1 MISALRFVLTIGPRT
16 DRVRSLLVMAVA
28 ILEPATGIGLA
39 LLLGLFSEMASRDS
53 TSGMAILAV
62 GVAIF
67 VMLTQGTFI
76 AGYFTRLRLQEEIQN
91 KVERQF
97 IDVVGTTPTLE
108 VHERPGRAEAT
119 AVVRGARGDNG
130 AAFDRLLWLA
140 GAALALIAAA
150 VLMAAVVP
158 VLAVL
163 PLFAVP
169 AVLATQ
175 AADAKRGQAGRR
187 VMPRTRLAGHLF
199 TLATTAAPGRETRL
213 FGLASELRDRH
224 REEWDA
230 GGRDIARTDRRARVP
245 VALAWLFFVLA
256 YATAVTLMVRAGL
269 AGDASLGLIVAAV
282 AVTSQLTGQVQG
294 LLTLTFWTLE
304 SLRAVRAFL
313 DVVEDGAVER
323 AATVPASTGPAN
335 TVPAS
340 TVPANTGPATPV
352 PVPSRLDGGIK
363 VEGLS
368 FRYWNRDQ
376 PALND
381 VNLEFPAGAVVALV
395 GENGAGKST
404 LVKMLSGLYRPGAG
418 RILVDG
424 TDLAQFAPEDWRH
437 RITAA
442 FQDPVH
448 IEMSLQDTIGLG
460 WLEHRDDP
468 ERVLE
473 ALRTAGGDKLL
484 ASLPEGLETRLGRKS
499 WDGKGLSGGQ
509 WQTVANARAAMR
521 QAPLLRVLDEPTASL
536 DARAE
541 EWLFQRYTDLSRAD
555 GSVTVLVTHRFTT
568 ARAADLI
575 VVLDGGRVVEVG
587 THNAL
592 SQADGLYAELS
603 RLQARYFV

>member
-1 MISALRFVLTIGPRT
+1 LISALRFVLTTGPRT

-39 LLLGLFSEMASRDS
+39 LLLGLFSEVASRHS
-53 TSGMAILAV
+53 TSGMVIPAL

-76 AGYFTRLRLQEEIQN
+76 AGYFTRLRLQEEIRSD
-91 KVERQF
+91 VERQF

-108 VHERPGRAEAT
+108 VHERSSRAEA
-119 AVVRGARGDNG
+119 AAAVRGARGDIG

-140 GAALALIAAA
+140 GAVLALIASA

-158 VLAVL
+158 ILAVL

-175 AADAKRGQAGRR
+175 AADAKRGQAVRR
-187 VMPRTRLAGHLF
+187 ATPRTRLAGHLF
-199 TLATTAAPGRETRL
+199 TLATTAASGRETRL

-230 GGRDIARTDRRARVP
+230 GGRDIARTDGRARVP

-256 YATAVTLMVRAGL
+256 YATAITLMVRAGL
-269 AGDASLGLIVAAV
+269 DGDASLGLIVAAI

-294 LLTLTFWTLE
+294 LLTFTIWTLE

-313 DVVEDGAVER
+313 DVVQDGAVER
-323 AATVPASTGPAN
+323 AA
-335 TVPAS
+335 

-352 PVPSRLDGGIK
+352 PVPSRLDGSIK
-363 VEGLS
+363 AEGLS

-381 VNLEFPAGAVVALV
+381 INLELPAGAVVALV

-404 LVKMLSGLYRPGAG
+404 LVKMLIGLYRPSAG
-418 RILVDG
+418 RVLVDG
-424 TDLAQFAPEDWRH
+424 TDLAQCTPEDWRA

-468 ERVLE
+468 ERIGE
-473 ALRTAGGDKLL
+473 ALRTAGGDQLL
-484 ASLPEGLETRLGRKS
+484 ASLPEGLQTRLGRKS
-499 WDGKGLSGGQ
+499 WDGKELSGGQ

-541 EWLFQRYTDLSRAD
+541 EWLFQQYAGLSRAD
-555 GSVTVLVTHRFTT
+555 GGVTVLVTHRFTT

-575 VVLDGGRVVEVG
+575 VVLDGGRVVEAG
-587 THNAL
+587 THDTL
-592 SQADGLYAELS
+592 SQADGLYAELF

>member
-1 MISALRFVLTIGPRT
+1 MISALRFVLAIGPRT
-16 DRVRSLLVMAVA
+16 DRVRSVLVAAVA
-28 ILEPATGIGLA
+28 ILEQATGIGLA
-39 LLLGLFSEMASRDS
+39 VLLGLFSE
-53 TSGMAILAV
+53 LAGRHATGGVLWLSV
-62 GVAIF
+62 GVAVF

-91 KVERQF
+91 EVERQF

-108 VHERPGRAEAT
+108 VHERSSRSDKA
-119 AVVRGARGDNG
+119 AVVRGARGQIG
-130 AAFDRLLWLA
+130 PAFDRVLWLA
-140 GAALALIAAA
+140 GAALALIASA
-150 VLMAAVVP
+150 VLMASVVP

-175 AADAKRGQAGRR
+175 AADKKRGRAVERAT
-187 VMPRTRLAGHLF
+187 PRTRLAGHLF

-213 FGLASELRDRH
+213 FGLAGELRRRH
-224 REEWDA
+224 REEWDS

-256 YATAVTLMVRAGL
+256 YAAAIVLMVRAGL
-269 AGDASLGLIVAAV
+269 TGGASLGLVVTAV
-282 AVTSQLTGQVQG
+282 AVSSQITGQVQG
-294 LLTLTFWTLE
+294 LLNLTFWTLE
-304 SLRAVRAFL
+304 SLRATRAFL
-313 DVVEDGAVER
+313 DVVEDAAVER
-323 AATVPASTGPAN
+323 AAV
-335 TVPAS
+335 V
-340 TVPANTGPATPV
+340 PATPV
-352 PVPSRLDGGIK
+352 TVPARLEHGIT

-376 PALND
+376 PSLNAVD
-381 VNLEFPAGAVVALV
+381 LELPAGAVVALV

-404 LVKMLSGLYRPGAG
+404 FVKMLTGLYRPSSG

-424 TDLAQFAPEDWRH
+424 TDLARFAPEEWRA

-448 IEMSLQDTIGLG
+448 IEMSLKDTIGLG
-460 WLEHRDDP
+460 RLEHRDDP
-468 ERVLE
+468 ERIIE

-521 QAPLLRVLDEPTASL
+521 QAPLLRVLDEPSASL

-541 EWLFQRYTDLSRAD
+541 EWLFQQYAELSRLE
-555 GSVTVLVTHRFTT
+555 GGVTVLVTHRFTT

-587 THNAL
+587 THDTL
-592 SQADGLYAELS
+592 GRADGLYAELY

>member
-1 MISALRFVLTIGPRT
+1 LISALRFVLTIGPRI
-16 DRVRSLLVMAVA
+16 DRVRSLLVVAVA
-28 ILEPATGIGLA
+28 ILEQATGIGLA
-39 LLLGLFSEMASRDS
+39 LLLGLFSEVASRHS
-53 TSGMAILAV
+53 TSGVVTLALC
-62 GVAIF
+62 VAIF

-76 AGYFTRLRLQEEIQN
+76 AGYFTRLRLQEETQN
-91 KVERQF
+91 EVERQF

-108 VHERPGRAEAT
+108 IHERSSRSDKA
-119 AVVRGARGDNG
+119 AVVRGARGDIG
-130 AAFDRLLWLA
+130 PAFDRLMWLA
-140 GAALALIAAA
+140 GAALALIASA
-150 VLMAAVVP
+150 VLMASVVP
-158 VLAVL
+158 ILAVL

-175 AADAKRGQAGRR
+175 AADKKRGQAVQRST
-187 VMPRTRLAGHLF
+187 PRTRLAGHLF

-213 FGLASELRDRH
+213 FGLASELRRRH
-224 REEWDA
+224 REEWDS
-230 GGRDIARTDRRARVP
+230 GGQDIARTDRGARAP

-256 YATAVTLMVRAGL
+256 YATAIVLMVRAGL

-282 AVTSQLTGQVQG
+282 AVTSQVTGQVQT
-294 LLTLTFWTLE
+294 LLTLSFWTLE
-304 SLRAVRAFL
+304 SLRAARAFL

-323 AATVPASTGPAN
+323 AAV
-335 TVPAS
+335 V
-340 TVPANTGPATPV
+340 PATPV
-352 PVPSRLDGGIK
+352 TVPARLDRSIK

-368 FRYWNRDQ
+368 FRYWNRAQ
-376 PALND
+376 PSLND
-381 VNLEFPAGAVVALV
+381 INLELPAGAVVALV

-404 LVKMLSGLYRPGAG
+404 FVKMLSGLYWPSTG

-424 TDLAQFAPEDWRH
+424 TDLAQFAPEDWRA

-448 IEMSLQDTIGLG
+448 IEMSLKDTIGLG

-468 ERVLE
+468 ERILE
-473 ALRTAGGDKLL
+473 ALRTAGGDKLR

-499 WDGKGLSGGQ
+499 WDGTGLSGGQ

-521 QAPLLRVLDEPTASL
+521 QAPLLRVLDEPSASL

-541 EWLFQRYTDLSRAD
+541 EWLFQQYADLSRLE
-555 GSVTVLVTHRFTT
+555 GGVTVLVTHRFTT

-587 THNAL
+587 THDTL
-592 SQADGLYAELS
+592 SQADGLYAELF

>member
-1 MISALRFVLTIGPRT
+1 VISALRFALTIGPRI
-16 DRVRSLLVMAVA
+16 DRVRSLLVVAVA
-28 ILEPATGIGLA
+28 ILEPATGVGLA
-39 LLLGLFSEMASRDS
+39 LLLGLFSEVASRHS
-53 TSGMAILAV
+53 TSGVVILALC
-62 GVAIF
+62 VAIF
-67 VMLTQGTFI
+67 VMLTQGTFT
-76 AGYFTRLRLQEEIQN
+76 AGYFTRLRLQEEIRSE
-91 KVERQF
+91 VERQF

-108 VHERPGRAEAT
+108 IHERSSRSDKA
-119 AVVRGARGDNG
+119 AVVRGARGDIG
-130 AAFDRLLWLA
+130 SAFDRLLWLA
-140 GAALALIAAA
+140 GAALALIASA
-150 VLMAAVVP
+150 VLMASVVP
-158 VLAVL
+158 ILAVL

-175 AADAKRGQAGRR
+175 AADKRRGQAVQRAT
-187 VMPRTRLAGHLF
+187 PRTRLAGHLF

-213 FGLASELRDRH
+213 FGLAGELRRRH

-256 YATAVTLMVRAGL
+256 YATAIAAMVRAGL
-269 AGDASLGLIVAAV
+269 DGDASLGLIVAAV
-282 AVTSQLTGQVQG
+282 AVTSQITGQVQS

-304 SLRAVRAFL
+304 SLRATRAFL
-313 DVVEDGAVER
+313 DVVADGAVER
-323 AATVPASTGPAN
+323 AATVLAN
-335 TVPAS
+335 TVP
-340 TVPANTGPATPV
+340 PTPV
-352 PVPSRLDGGIK
+352 TAPARLDDCIK

-368 FRYWNRDQ
+368 FQYWNRDQ
-376 PALND
+376 PSLND
-381 VNLEFPAGAVVALV
+381 IDLELPAGAVVALV

-404 LVKMLSGLYRPGAG
+404 FVKMLSGLYRPSAG

-424 TDLAQFAPEDWRH
+424 TDLAQFAPEDWRA

-448 IEMSLQDTIGLG
+448 IEMSLKDTVGLG

-468 ERVLE
+468 ERILE

-499 WDGKGLSGGQ
+499 WGGKGLSGGQ

-521 QAPLLRVLDEPTASL
+521 QAPLLRVLDEPSASL

-541 EWLFQRYTDLSRAD
+541 EWLFRQYADLSRLE
-555 GSVTVLVTHRFTT
+555 GGVTVLVTHRFTT

-587 THNAL
+587 THDAL
-592 SQADGLYAELS
+592 SQADGLYAELF

>member
-1 MISALRFVLTIGPRT
+1 LIGALRFVLTIGPRI
-16 DRVRSLLVMAVA
+16 DRARSLLVVAVA
-28 ILEPATGIGLA
+28 ILEQATGIGLA
-39 LLLGLFSEMASRDS
+39 LLLGLFSEVASRHS
-53 TSGMAILAV
+53 TSGVVTLALC
-62 GVAIF
+62 VAIF

-91 KVERQF
+91 EVERQF

-108 VHERPGRAEAT
+108 IHERPSRSDKA
-119 AVVRGARGDNG
+119 AVVRGARGDIG
-130 AAFDRLLWLA
+130 PAFDRLAWLA
-140 GAALALIAAA
+140 GAALALIASA
-150 VLMAAVVP
+150 VLMASVVP
-158 VLAVL
+158 ILAAL

-175 AADAKRGQAGRR
+175 AADKKRGQAVQRAT
-187 VMPRTRLAGHLF
+187 PRTRLAGHLF

-213 FGLASELRDRH
+213 FGLASELRRRH
-224 REEWDA
+224 REEWDS
-230 GGRDIARTDRRARVP
+230 GGRDIARTDRRARIP

-256 YATAVTLMVRAGL
+256 YATAVAAMVRAGL

-282 AVTSQLTGQVQG
+282 AVTSQITGQVQN

-304 SLRAVRAFL
+304 SLRAARAFL

-323 AATVPASTGPAN
+323 AAV
-335 TVPAS
+335 
-340 TVPANTGPATPV
+340 GPATPV
-352 PVPSRLDGGIK
+352 TVPARLERSIK
-363 VEGLS
+363 VEDLS

-381 VNLEFPAGAVVALV
+381 ISLELPAGAVVALV

-404 LVKMLSGLYRPGAG
+404 LVKMLSGLCRPSAG

-424 TDLAQFAPEDWRH
+424 TDLAQFAPVDWRA

-468 ERVLE
+468 ERILE

-484 ASLPEGLETRLGRKS
+484 ASLPAGLQTRLGRKS
-499 WDGKGLSGGQ
+499 WDGKELSGGQ

-521 QAPLLRVLDEPTASL
+521 QAPLLRILDEPSASL

-541 EWLFQRYTDLSRAD
+541 EWLFQQYAGLSRLE
-555 GSVTVLVTHRFTT
+555 GGVTVLVTHRFTT

-575 VVLDGGRVVEVG
+575 VVLDGGRVIEVG
-587 THNAL
+587 THDTL
-592 SQADGLYAELS
+592 SQADGLYAELF

>member
-1 MISALRFVLTIGPRT
+1 MISALRFVLTTGPRI
-16 DRVRSLLVMAVA
+16 DRVRSLVVVAVA
-28 ILEPATGIGLA
+28 VLEQATGIGLA
-39 LLLGLFSEMASRDS
+39 LLLGLFSEVASRHS
-53 TSGMAILAV
+53 TSGVVTLALCA
-62 GVAIF
+62 AIF

-91 KVERQF
+91 EVERQF

-108 VHERPGRAEAT
+108 IHERSSRSDKA
-119 AVVRGARGDNG
+119 AVVRGARGDIG

-140 GAALALIAAA
+140 GAALALIASA
-150 VLMAAVVP
+150 VLIASVVP

-169 AVLATQ
+169 AVLATR
-175 AADAKRGQAGRR
+175 AADKKRGQAVQR
-187 VMPRTRLAGHLF
+187 VTPRTRLAGHLF

-213 FGLASELRDRH
+213 FGLASELRRRH
-224 REEWDA
+224 REEWDS

-256 YATAVTLMVRAGL
+256 YATAIAAMVRAGL

-282 AVTSQLTGQVQG
+282 AVTSQITGQVQG
-294 LLTLTFWTLE
+294 LLTFTFWTLE
-304 SLRAVRAFL
+304 SLRAARAFL

-323 AATVPASTGPAN
+323 AAV
-335 TVPAS
+335 V
-340 TVPANTGPATPV
+340 PATPV
-352 PVPSRLDGGIK
+352 TVPARLDGSIK

-368 FRYWNRDQ
+368 FQYWNRDQ
-376 PALND
+376 PSLND
-381 VNLEFPAGAVVALV
+381 INLELPAGAVVALV

-404 LVKMLSGLYRPGAG
+404 FVKMLSGLYRPSAG

-424 TDLAQFAPEDWRH
+424 TDLAQFAPEDWRA

-448 IEMSLQDTIGLG
+448 IEMSLKDTIGLG

-468 ERVLE
+468 ERILE

-484 ASLPEGLETRLGRKS
+484 ASLPEGLETRLGRTS

-521 QAPLLRVLDEPTASL
+521 QAPLLRILDEPSASL

-541 EWLFQRYTDLSRAD
+541 EWLFQQYANLSRTD
-555 GSVTVLVTHRFTT
+555 GGVTVLVTHRFTT

-587 THNAL
+587 THDTL
-592 SQADGLYAELS
+592 SQADGLYAELF

>member
-1 MISALRFVLTIGPRT
+1 LIGSLRFVLTIGPRI
-16 DRVRSLLVMAVA
+16 DRLRSLVTVAVA
-28 ILEPATGIGLA
+28 ILEQVTGIGLA
-39 LLLGLFSEMASRDS
+39 LLLGLFSEVASRHS
-53 TSGMAILAV
+53 TSGVVTLAL

-67 VMLTQGTFI
+67 VMLTQGTLI
-76 AGYFTRLRLQEEIQN
+76 AGFFTRLRLQEEIQN
-91 KVERQF
+91 EVERQF
-97 IDVVGTTPTLE
+97 IDVIGTTPTLE
-108 VHERPGRAEAT
+108 IHERSSRSDKA
-119 AVVRGARGDNG
+119 AVVRGARGDIG

-140 GAALALIAAA
+140 GAALALIASA
-150 VLMAAVVP
+150 VLMASVVP
-158 VLAVL
+158 ILAVL

-175 AADAKRGQAGRR
+175 AADKKRGQAVRR
-187 VMPRTRLAGHLF
+187 ATPRTRLAGHLF
-199 TLATTAAPGRETRL
+199 TLATTAAPGRETRI
-213 FGLASELRDRH
+213 FGLASELRRRH
-224 REEWDA
+224 REEWDS
-230 GGRDIARTDRRARVP
+230 GGQDIARTDRRARVP

-256 YATAVTLMVRAGL
+256 YATAIVLMVRAGL

-282 AVTSQLTGQVQG
+282 AVTSQITGQVQN

-304 SLRAVRAFL
+304 SLRAARAFL

-323 AATVPASTGPAN
+323 AAV
-335 TVPAS
+335 
-340 TVPANTGPATPV
+340 GPATPV
-352 PVPSRLDGGIK
+352 TVPARLDGSIK

-376 PALND
+376 PSLND
-381 VNLEFPAGAVVALV
+381 ITLELPAGAVVALV

-404 LVKMLSGLYRPGAG
+404 FVKMLSGLYRPSAG
-418 RILVDG
+418 CILVDG
-424 TDLAQFAPEDWRH
+424 TDLAQFAPEDWRA

-448 IEMSLQDTIGLG
+448 IEMSLTDTIGLG

-468 ERVLE
+468 ERILA

-484 ASLPEGLETRLGRKS
+484 ASLPQGLQTRLGRKS
-499 WDGKGLSGGQ
+499 WDGKELSGGQ

-521 QAPLLRVLDEPTASL
+521 QAPLLRVLDEPSASL

-541 EWLFQRYTDLSRAD
+541 EWLFRQYADLSRLE
-555 GSVTVLVTHRFTT
+555 GGVTVLVTHRFTT

-575 VVLDGGRVVEVG
+575 VVLDGGRAVEVG
-587 THNAL
+587 THDML
-592 SQADGLYAELS
+592 SQADGLYAELF

>member
-1 MISALRFVLTIGPRT
+1 LISALRFVLTTGPRI
-16 DRVRSLLVMAVA
+16 DRVRSLLTVAVA
-28 ILEPATGIGLA
+28 ILEQATGVGLA
-39 LLLGLFSEMASRDS
+39 VLLGLFSELASRRS
-53 TSGMAILAV
+53 TSGVVALAV
-62 GVAIF
+62 CVAIF

-91 KVERQF
+91 EVERRF

-108 VHERPGRAEAT
+108 IHERSSRSDKAAL
-119 AVVRGARGDNG
+119 VRGARGDIG
-130 AAFDRLLWLA
+130 PAFDRLVWLA
-140 GAALALIAAA
+140 GAALALIAS
-150 VLMAAVVP
+150 AVVMASVVP
-158 VLAVL
+158 ILAVL

-169 AVLATQ
+169 TVLATR
-175 AADAKRGQAGRR
+175 AADKKRGQAVQRAT
-187 VMPRTRLAGHLF
+187 PRTRLAGHLF

-213 FGLASELRDRH
+213 FGLAGELRRRH
-224 REEWDA
+224 REEWDS
-230 GGRDIARTDRRARVP
+230 GGHDIARADRRARVP

-256 YATAVTLMVRAGL
+256 YATAIVLMVRAGL
-269 AGDASLGLIVAAV
+269 TGDASLGLVVAAV
-282 AVTSQLTGQVQG
+282 AVTSQITGQVQNV
-294 LLTLTFWTLE
+294 LSMTFWTLE

-323 AATVPASTGPAN
+323 AAVVPAAPVTVPA
-335 TVPAS
+335 
-340 TVPANTGPATPV
+340 
-352 PVPSRLDGGIK
+352 RLNGSIK
-363 VEGLS
+363 VEGLT

-376 PALND
+376 PSLND
-381 VNLEFPAGAVVALV
+381 INLELPAGAVVALV

-404 LVKMLSGLYRPGAG
+404 LVKMLSGLYRPSEG

-424 TDLAQFAPEDWRH
+424 TDLARFAPEDWRA

-448 IEMSLQDTIGLG
+448 IEMSLRDSIGLG
-460 WLEHRDDP
+460 GLERRDDP
-468 ERVLE
+468 ERITE

-484 ASLPEGLETRLGRKS
+484 ASLPEGLETRLGRTS
-499 WDGKGLSGGQ
+499 WDGEGLSGGQ

-521 QAPLLRVLDEPTASL
+521 QAPLLRVLDEPSASL

-541 EWLFQRYTDLSRAD
+541 EWLFQQYAGLNRLE
-555 GSVTVLVTHRFTT
+555 GGVTVLVTHRFTT

-587 THNAL
+587 THDTL
-592 SQADGLYAELS
+592 SEADGLYAELF

>member
-1 MISALRFVLTIGPRT
+1 VISGLRFALTVGLRV
-16 DRVRSLLVMAVA
+16 DRVRSLLVVAVA
-28 ILEPATGIGLA
+28 ILEPVTGIGLA
-39 LLLGLFSEMASRDS
+39 LLLGLLSEVASRHS
-53 TSGMAILAV
+53 ASGVVTLALC
-62 GVAIF
+62 VAIF

-76 AGYFTRLRLQEEIQN
+76 AGFFTRLRLQEEIQN
-91 KVERQF
+91 EVERQF
-97 IDVVGTTPTLE
+97 IDVVGTTPTLD
-108 VHERPGRAEAT
+108 VHERASRSDKA
-119 AVVRGARGDNG
+119 AVVRGARGDIG

-140 GAALALIAAA
+140 GAALALIASAI
-150 VLMAAVVP
+150 LMASVVP

-175 AADAKRGQAGRR
+175 AADSKRGRAVQRAT
-187 VMPRTRLAGHLF
+187 PRTRLAGHLF

-213 FGLASELRDRH
+213 FGLAGELRRRH
-224 REEWDA
+224 RAEWDS

-245 VALAWLFFVLA
+245 VALAWLFFVMA
-256 YATAVTLMVRAGL
+256 YASAILEMVRAGL

-282 AVTSQLTGQVQG
+282 AVTSQITGQVQT

-313 DVVEDGAVER
+313 DVVEDGAAER
-323 AATVPASTGPAN
+323 AAV
-335 TVPAS
+335 
-340 TVPANTGPATPV
+340 GPATPV
-352 PVPSRLDGGIK
+352 AVPTGLVGGIK

-368 FRYWNRDQ
+368 FRYWNRER
-376 PALND
+376 PSLND
-381 VNLEFPAGAVVALV
+381 INLELPAGAVVALV

-404 LVKMLSGLYRPGAG
+404 LVNMLTGLYRPSAG

-424 TDLAQFAPEDWRH
+424 TDLAQFAPDDWRS

-448 IEMSLQDTIGLG
+448 IEMSLEDTIGLG
-460 WLEHRDDP
+460 WLEHRGDP
-468 ERVLE
+468 ERISE
-473 ALRTAGGDKLL
+473 ALRTAGGDQLL
-484 ASLPEGLETRLGRKS
+484 ASLPDGLQTRLGRKS
-499 WDGKGLSGGQ
+499 WDGRGLSGGQ

-521 QAPLLRVLDEPTASL
+521 QAPLLRVLDEPSASL

-541 EWLFQRYTDLSRAD
+541 EWLFQQHAALSRLE
-555 GSVTVLVTHRFTT
+555 GGVTVLVTHRLTT
-568 ARAADLI
+568 ARAADLV

-587 THNAL
+587 THDTL
-592 SQADGLYAELS
+592 SRADGLYAELF

>member
-1 MISALRFVLTIGPRT
+1 VISAAGFVLTTGPRI
-16 DRVRSLLVMAVA
+16 DRVRSLIAVAVA

-39 LLLGLFSEMASRDS
+39 LLLGGFSAAASRHS
-53 TSGMAILAV
+53 TSGVAALALC
-62 GVAIF
+62 VAIF

-76 AGYFTRLRLQEEIQN
+76 AGYFTRLRLQEEIRN
-91 KVERQF
+91 DVERRF
-97 IDVVGTTPTLE
+97 IDVAGTTPTLE
-108 VHERPGRAEAT
+108 IHERPGRSDKA
-119 AVVRGARGDNG
+119 AVVRGARGDIG
-130 AAFDRLLWLA
+130 PGFDRLLWLA
-140 GAALALIAAA
+140 GAALALIASAA
-150 VLMAAVVP
+150 LLASVVP
-158 VLAVL
+158 ILAVL

-175 AADAKRGQAGRR
+175 AADSKRGQAVQRAT
-187 VMPRTRLAGHLF
+187 PRTRLAGHLF

-224 REEWDA
+224 REEWDSA
-230 GGRDIARTDRRARVP
+230 GRDIARTDRRARVP
-245 VALAWLFFVLA
+245 VALAWLLFVLA
-256 YATAVTLMVRAGL
+256 YATAIVLMVRAGL

-282 AVTSQLTGQVQG
+282 AVTSQLTGQVQS

-313 DVVEDGAVER
+313 DVVEDAAAER
-323 AATVPASTGPAN
+323 AAIVPATPATVPA
-335 TVPAS
+335 
-340 TVPANTGPATPV
+340 
-352 PVPSRLDGGIK
+352 RLDAGIK

-368 FRYWNRDQ
+368 LRYWNRDQ
-376 PALND
+376 PSLND
-381 VNLEFPAGAVVALV
+381 INLELPAGAVVALV

-404 LVKMLSGLYRPGAG
+404 FVKLLSGLARPSAG

-424 TDLAQFAPEDWRH
+424 TDLAQFAPEDWRA

-448 IEMSLQDTIGLG
+448 IEMSLQLAIGLG

-468 ERVLE
+468 ERIGE

-484 ASLPEGLETRLGRKS
+484 ASLPEGLATRLGRKS
-499 WDGKGLSGGQ
+499 WDGKELSGGQ

-521 QAPLLRVLDEPTASL
+521 QAPLLRILDEPTASL

-541 EWLFQRYTDLSRAD
+541 EWLFQQYTDLSRTD
-555 GSVTVLVTHRFTT
+555 GGVTVLVTHRLTT

-587 THNAL
+587 THDTL
-592 SQADGLYAELS
+592 SQADGLYAELF

>member
-1 MISALRFVLTIGPRT
+1 MISALRFVLTTGPRI
-16 DRVRSLLVMAVA
+16 DRVRSMLAVAVA

-39 LLLGLFSEMASRDS
+39 LLLGLFSEVASQHS
-53 TSGMAILAV
+53 TSGVAALALCT
-62 GVAIF
+62 AIF

-91 KVERQF
+91 EVERQF
-97 IDVVGTTPTLE
+97 IDVAGTTPTLE
-108 VHERPGRAEAT
+108 IHERSSRSDKA
-119 AVVRGARGDNG
+119 AVVRGARGDIG
-130 AAFDRLLWLA
+130 PAFDRVLWLA
-140 GAALALIAAA
+140 GAALALIASA
-150 VLMAAVVP
+150 VLLASVVP

-175 AADAKRGQAGRR
+175 AADSKRGQAVQRAT
-187 VMPRTRLAGHLF
+187 PRIRLAGHLF

-213 FGLASELRDRH
+213 FGLASELRRRH
-224 REEWDA
+224 REEWDSA
-230 GGRDIARTDRRARVP
+230 GRDIARTDRRARVP

-256 YATAVTLMVRAGL
+256 YATAIVLMVRAGL

-282 AVTSQLTGQVQG
+282 AVTRQITGQVQG

-323 AATVPASTGPAN
+323 AAV
-335 TVPAS
+335 
-340 TVPANTGPATPV
+340 GPATPV
-352 PVPSRLDGGIK
+352 TVPARLDGSIK

-368 FRYWNRDQ
+368 FQYWNREQ
-376 PALND
+376 PSLND
-381 VNLEFPAGAVVALV
+381 INLELPAGAVVALV

-404 LVKMLSGLYRPGAG
+404 FVKMLTGLARPSAG

-424 TDLAQFAPEDWRH
+424 TDLAQFAPQDWRA

-448 IEMSLQDTIGLG
+448 IEMSLKDTIGLG

-468 ERVLE
+468 ERIGE

-484 ASLPEGLETRLGRKS
+484 ASLPEGLQTRLGRQS

-521 QAPLLRVLDEPTASL
+521 QAPLLRVLDEPSASL

-541 EWLFQRYTDLSRAD
+541 EWLFQQYAGLSRSD
-555 GSVTVLVTHRFTT
+555 GGVTVLVTHRFTT

-587 THNAL
+587 THDTL
-592 SQADGLYAELS
+592 SQADGLYAELF

>member
-1 MISALRFVLTIGPRT
+1 VIGAVRFVLTTGPRT
-16 DRVRSLLVMAVA
+16 DRVRSLLVVAVA
-28 ILEPATGIGLA
+28 ILEQATGIGLA
-39 LLLGLFSEMASRDS
+39 LLLGLFSEAASRHS
-53 TSGMAILAV
+53 ARGVVLLALCT
-62 GVAIF
+62 AIF

-76 AGYFTRLRLQEEIQN
+76 AGYFTRLRLQEEIQHE
-91 KVERQF
+91 VERQF

-108 VHERPGRAEAT
+108 VHERPSRSEAA
-119 AVVRGARGDNG
+119 AVVRGARGDIA

-140 GAALALIAAA
+140 GAALALIASAA
-150 VLMAAVVP
+150 LMAAVVP

-175 AADAKRGQAGRR
+175 AADKRRGQAVRR
-187 VMPRTRLAGHLF
+187 ATPRTRLAAHLF
-199 TLATTAAPGRETRL
+199 TLATTAAPGREARL
-213 FGLASELRDRH
+213 FGLAGELARRH
-224 REEWDA
+224 REEWDSA
-230 GGRDIARTDRRARVP
+230 GRDIARTDRRARVP
-245 VALAWLFFVLA
+245 VALAWLLFVLA
-256 YATAVTLMVRAGL
+256 YAAAVAAMVRAGL
-269 AGDASLGLIVAAV
+269 AGDAPLGLIVAAV

-294 LLTLTFWTLE
+294 LLTLAFWTLE

-313 DVVEDGAVER
+313 DVVRDGAAER
-323 AATVPASTGPAN
+323 AANTVLAN
-335 TVPAS
+335 TVL
-340 TVPANTGPATPV
+340 ANTGPAAPAAV
-352 PVPSRLDGGIK
+352 PARLDGGIK

-381 VNLEFPAGAVVALV
+381 ISLELPAGAVVALV

-404 LVKMLSGLYRPGAG
+404 LVEMLSGLYRPSAG

-424 TDLAQFAPEDWRH
+424 TDLARFAPQDWRA

-448 IEMSLQDTIGLG
+448 IEMSLKDTIGLG
-460 WLEHRDDP
+460 CLEHRDDP
-468 ERVLE
+468 ERIGA

-484 ASLPEGLETRLGRKS
+484 ASLPEGLQARLGRKS
-499 WDGKGLSGGQ
+499 WDGRELSGGQ

-521 QAPLLRVLDEPTASL
+521 QAPLLRILDEPSASL

-541 EWLFQRYTDLSRAD
+541 EWLFQQYAGLSRTN
-555 GSVTVLVTHRFTT
+555 GGVTVLVTHRLTT

-575 VVLDGGRVVEVG
+575 VVLDRGRVVEVG
-587 THNAL
+587 THDTL
-592 SQADGLYAELS
+592 SRAGGLYAELF

>member
-1 MISALRFVLTIGPRT
+1 LISALRFVLTTGPRI
-16 DRVRSLLVMAVA
+16 DRVRSMLAVAVA

-39 LLLGLFSEMASRDS
+39 LLLGLFSEVASQHS
-53 TSGMAILAV
+53 TSGVAALALCT
-62 GVAIF
+62 AIF

-91 KVERQF
+91 EVERQF
-97 IDVVGTTPTLE
+97 IDVAGTTPTLE
-108 VHERPGRAEAT
+108 IHERSSRSDKA
-119 AVVRGARGDNG
+119 AVVRGARGDIG
-130 AAFDRLLWLA
+130 PAFDRVLWLA
-140 GAALALIAAA
+140 GAALALIASA
-150 VLMAAVVP
+150 VLLASVVP

-175 AADAKRGQAGRR
+175 AADSKRGQAVQRAT
-187 VMPRTRLAGHLF
+187 PRIRLAGHLF

-213 FGLASELRDRH
+213 FGLASELRRRH
-224 REEWDA
+224 REEWDSA
-230 GGRDIARTDRRARVP
+230 GRDIARTDRRARVP

-256 YATAVTLMVRAGL
+256 YATAIVLMVRAGL

-282 AVTSQLTGQVQG
+282 AVTRQITGQVQG

-323 AATVPASTGPAN
+323 AAV
-335 TVPAS
+335 
-340 TVPANTGPATPV
+340 GPATPV
-352 PVPSRLDGGIK
+352 TVPARLDGSIK

-368 FRYWNRDQ
+368 FQYWNREQ
-376 PALND
+376 PSLND
-381 VNLEFPAGAVVALV
+381 INLELPAGAVVALV

-404 LVKMLSGLYRPGAG
+404 FVKMLTGLARPSAG

-424 TDLAQFAPEDWRH
+424 TDLAQFAPQDWRA

-448 IEMSLQDTIGLG
+448 IEMSLKDTIGLG

-468 ERVLE
+468 ERIGE

-484 ASLPEGLETRLGRKS
+484 ASLPEGLQTRLGRQS

-521 QAPLLRVLDEPTASL
+521 QAPLLRVLDEPSASL

-541 EWLFQRYTDLSRAD
+541 EWLFQQYAGLSRSD
-555 GSVTVLVTHRFTT
+555 GGVTVLVTHRFTT

-587 THNAL
+587 THDTL
-592 SQADGLYAELS
+592 SQADGLYAELF

>member
-1 MISALRFVLTIGPRT
+1 MISALHFVLTIGPRI
-16 DRVRSLLVMAVA
+16 DRARSLLVVAVA
-28 ILEPATGIGLA
+28 ILEQATGIGLA
-39 LLLGLFSEMASRDS
+39 VLLGLFSEVASRHS
-53 TSGMAILAV
+53 TSGVVTLALC
-62 GVAIF
+62 VAIF

-91 KVERQF
+91 EVERQF

-108 VHERPGRAEAT
+108 IHERSSRSDKA
-119 AVVRGARGDNG
+119 AVVRGARVDIGP
-130 AAFDRLLWLA
+130 AFDRLMWLA
-140 GAALALIAAA
+140 GAALALIASA
-150 VLMAAVVP
+150 VLMASVVP
-158 VLAVL
+158 ILAVL

-175 AADAKRGQAGRR
+175 AADKKRGQAVQRAT
-187 VMPRTRLAGHLF
+187 PRTRLAGHLF

-213 FGLASELRDRH
+213 FGLASELRRRH
-224 REEWDA
+224 RDA
-230 GGRDIARTDRRARVP
+230 WNSGGQDIARTDRRARVP

-256 YATAVTLMVRAGL
+256 YATAIVLMVRAGL
-269 AGDASLGLIVAAV
+269 AGDASLGLVVAAV
-282 AVTSQLTGQVQG
+282 AVSSQITGQVQN
-294 LLTLTFWTLE
+294 LLSMTFWTLE
-304 SLRAVRAFL
+304 SLRATRAFL
-313 DVVEDGAVER
+313 DVVEDCDVER
-323 AATVPASTGPAN
+323 AAVVQATTVTVPA
-335 TVPAS
+335 
-340 TVPANTGPATPV
+340 
-352 PVPSRLDGGIK
+352 RLDGGIK

-368 FRYWNRDQ
+368 FQYWNRDQ
-376 PALND
+376 PSLND
-381 VNLEFPAGAVVALV
+381 INLELPAGAVVALV

-404 LVKMLSGLYRPGAG
+404 FVKMLSGLYRPSAG

-424 TDLAQFAPEDWRH
+424 TDLAQFAPEDWRT

-448 IEMSLQDTIGLG
+448 IEMSLKDTIGLG

-468 ERVLE
+468 ERIHE

-521 QAPLLRVLDEPTASL
+521 QAPLLRILDEPTASL

-541 EWLFQRYTDLSRAD
+541 ERLFQRYADLSRLE
-555 GSVTVLVTHRFTT
+555 GGVTILVTHRFTT

-587 THNAL
+587 THDTL
-592 SQADGLYAELS
+592 SEADGLYAELF

>member
-1 MISALRFVLTIGPRT
+1 MISALRFVLTIGPPI
-16 DRVRSLLVMAVA
+16 DRVRSLLVVAVA
-28 ILEPATGIGLA
+28 ILEQATGIGLA
-39 LLLGLFSEMASRDS
+39 VLLGLFSEVASRHS
-53 TSGMAILAV
+53 TGGVVTLALC
-62 GVAIF
+62 VAIF

-91 KVERQF
+91 EVERQF

-108 VHERPGRAEAT
+108 IHERSSRSDKA
-119 AVVRGARGDNG
+119 AVVRGARGDIG
-130 AAFDRLLWLA
+130 PGFDRLLWLA
-140 GAALALIAAA
+140 GAALALIASA
-150 VLMAAVVP
+150 VLMASVVP
-158 VLAVL
+158 ILAVL

-169 AVLATQ
+169 TVLATQ
-175 AADAKRGQAGRR
+175 AADKKRGQAVQRAT
-187 VMPRTRLAGHLF
+187 PRTRLADHLF

-213 FGLASELRDRH
+213 FGLASELRRRH
-224 REEWDA
+224 REEWDS
-230 GGRDIARTDRRARVP
+230 GGQDIARTDRRARVP

-256 YATAVTLMVRAGL
+256 YATAVVLMVRAGL
-269 AGDASLGLIVAAV
+269 AGDASLGLIVAAI
-282 AVTSQLTGQVQG
+282 AVSSQITGQVQS

-304 SLRAVRAFL
+304 SLRAARAFL

-323 AATVPASTGPAN
+323 AAV
-335 TVPAS
+335 V
-340 TVPANTGPATPV
+340 PATPV
-352 PVPSRLDGGIK
+352 TVPARLDGSIK

-368 FRYWNRDQ
+368 FQYWNRDQ
-376 PALND
+376 PSLND
-381 VNLEFPAGAVVALV
+381 VNVELPAGAVVALV

-404 LVKMLSGLYRPGAG
+404 FVKMLSGLYRPSAG

-424 TDLAQFAPEDWRH
+424 TDLAQFAPEDWRA

-448 IEMSLQDTIGLG
+448 IEMSLKDTIGLG
-460 WLEHRDDP
+460 WLDHRDDP
-468 ERVLE
+468 ERILE
-473 ALRTAGGDKLL
+473 ALRTAGGDELL
-484 ASLPEGLETRLGRKS
+484 VSLPEGLETRLGRKS

-521 QAPLLRVLDEPTASL
+521 QAPLLRVLDEPSASL

-541 EWLFQRYTDLSRAD
+541 ERLFQRYADLSRLE
-555 GSVTVLVTHRFTT
+555 GGVTILVTHRFTT

-587 THNAL
+587 THDTL
-592 SQADGLYAELS
+592 SEADGLYAELF